1 MSSVASSFGLVAFR
15 VLLPHSLSC
24 EQVFCFL
31 LSCALLLQ
39 PAFAQGGEEMPPS
52 GTTDGGSNNGGSN
65 GGGTNN
71 GGSNNGGGGGGN
83 AGGEGG
89 GGGDG
94 GGGGGEPIT
103 ANNPASSGGP
113 TAASGTFP
121 IWAIIITSAAG
132 GLIVLF
138 LVLKL
143 HNPRA
148 NHFDVMLF
156 FLALFDFGADVWFCF
171 TLKDN
176 TSHQTIYKLAIAF
189 TALPFMLNFLS
200 LMYIIRREIVNN
212 LAFRRWLQYNFA
224 PFTAVVLTSCSQMD
238 AMFVLDSHVCGLSC
252 LKAPWS
258 EHMTTLLRM
267 FGFITILFE
276 DIPQAC
282 LQIYLISSSSYQLVN
297 ILALCSS
304 CITIVFGVT
313 KRMLV
318 CCVYHI
324 EQGDLEAATGTT
336 TMTTATTGGHDPAH
350 TLAKTEGIPVVLKGP
365 VGDTH
370 HTNLARAAALGAV
383 SADDKHNAGLVTR
396 VSPPPSKIN
405 LSTGMEEPQRWEEG
419 QTHETNTAIRHASS
433 SSSYHGDARHLNAQ
447 GGAGGE
453 LSTTHVRLHE
463 PGSAAQTPESGYRRL
478 APGSRQFD
486 SPAPMAGRE
495 GSQQVHS
502 QAAQQPQQQHQ
513 LLGAPASVTKVFS
526 SPGSG
531 SVTSQQETGVS
542 PSPAV
547 VAPTSVGANLMAPN
561 SASGSGSKPSSAS
574 SSRGSSLDGTE
585 AIAAAGSVP
594 PALPPRP
601 PSANSSPLAPRRQ
614 LANSNSAFAPS
625 SHAIQQ
631 QQHQFF
637 SPQASRQRTV
647 QPSGGVASASP
658 PIPARPHSATHASR
672 VSSLASAP
680 SPPLAVAAPMS
691 SATPAI
697 PILEGRA
704 PAFTIGAADSLPDLT
719 FHTSNYSSPAF
730 QDKGGLQQLQ
740 REQGGKTL
748 ADLIRAQ

>member
-1 MSSVASSFGLVAFR
+1 
-15 VLLPHSLSC
+15 
-24 EQVFCFL
+24 
-31 LSCALLLQ
+31 
-39 PAFAQGGEEMPPS
+39 
-52 GTTDGGSNNGGSN
+52 
-65 GGGTNN
+65 
-71 GGSNNGGGGGGN
+71 
-83 AGGEGG
+83 
-89 GGGDG
+89 
-94 GGGGGEPIT
+94 
-103 ANNPASSGGP
+103 
-113 TAASGTFP
+113 
-121 IWAIIITSAAG
+121 
-132 GLIVLF
+132 
-138 LVLKL
+138 
-143 HNPRA
+143 
-148 NHFDVMLF
+148 
-156 FLALFDFGADVWFCF
+156 
-171 TLKDN
+171 
-176 TSHQTIYKLAIAF
+176 
-189 TALPFMLNFLS
+189 MLNFLS

-324 EQGDLEAATGTT
+324 EQGDLEAATGTNT
-336 TMTTATTGGHDPAH
+336 TMMTAMTGGHDPAH
-350 TLAKTEGIPVVLKGP
+350 TLAKAESIPVVLKGP

-383 SADDKHNAGLVTR
+383 GANDKKNDGLVTR
-396 VSPPPSKIN
+396 VSPPPSKID

-433 SSSYHGDARHLNAQ
+433 SSPYHGDARHLNAQ

-478 APGSRQFD
+478 APGSKQFD
-486 SPAPMAGRE
+486 SPAPMVGRE
-495 GSQQVHS
+495 GRQLQSQPT
-502 QAAQQPQQQHQ
+502 QPQQHQ
-513 LLGAPASVTKVFS
+513 LIGAPASATKVFS

-531 SVTSQQETGVS
+531 SIMSQQETGVS

-547 VAPTSVGANLMAPN
+547 VAPTSVGANLMAVN

-574 SSRGSSLDGTE
+574 SSRRSSLDGTD

-614 LANSNSAFAPS
+614 LATSNSAFAPS
-625 SHAIQQ
+625 SHATQQQ

-647 QPSGGVASASP
+647 QPSGSVASASP

-680 SPPLAVAAPMS
+680 SPPLVVSAPMS

-719 FHTSNYSSPAF
+719 FHTSNYSSSAF